1 MLDSVL
7 VQMKGAYDSFW
18 ASKRIEWI
26 SKSCGQIIQTV
37 SRTTWT
43 KEVVMNTTNIHH
55 QIYIQILALKCQMMF
70 RNLQMEDAITS
81 NTLIKYV
88 VKCNDNI
95 TDVIA
100 LIRDTTS
107 PGLLINLE
115 SLLIL
120 DVQGVFNM

>member
-1 MLDSVL
+1 
-7 VQMKGAYDSFW
+7 
-18 ASKRIEWI
+18 
-26 SKSCGQIIQTV
+26 
-37 SRTTWT
+37 
-43 KEVVMNTTNIHH
+43 
-55 QIYIQILALKCQMMF
+55 MMF

-81 NTLIKYV
+81 NTLIKYSA
-88 VKCNDNI
+88 KCNDNI